1 MKKIG
6 KQIYGIF
13 LPLGIILFLYSCE
26 YKEIADADYPQQKI
40 YLTTA
45 SYGVYDV
52 NTPPASENEAYRF
65 KLDFENGKFIIPLSV
80 SRGGM
85 DKGGEVCVNIF
96 VQNDTIAKMVEAE
109 TLKYADESGNVR
121 EVKVLPEGKY
131 TLPSGV
137 SIPSGEDTGK
147 FTLDVDFDFLESNI
161 NELFAIAIH
170 IDSQDREVS
179 KGLNTTVVV
188 IDTKFMEVVSSFT
201 YKQDDANPN
210 RIIFTNTSNGAVS
223 VLWDF
228 GDGATST
235 EMNPTHVYATKGRK
249 MVTLKSTGILGTG
262 DMKEGKVE
270 IWDKKGVTW
279 FFPNGVRPFQN
290 DGVFVGPFSTLKDWN
305 MNSNVR
311 YITEGSI
318 SVGGWGPGDDGIIH
332 MEPSPWPDGVKASNA
347 HIWCTKK
354 LPRGEYYVNFNVGAS
369 GIEPNGVSEG
379 SPCFLNLNFI
389 AVKGNTMPDIT
400 DIDNNPNVLGGLK
413 FRKTA
418 EETGYK
424 NWYIQEKSWEWDFK
438 FTVEEEMEVSI
449 GFVASFG
456 RASFF
461 RIFNINQFNQLAF
474 D

>member
-13 LPLGIILFLYSCE
+13 FLLGIVLFLQSCE
-26 YKEIADADYPQQKI
+26 YKEIADAYYPQQKI

-52 NTPPASENEAYRF
+52 DTPPASENEAYRF

-85 DKGGEVCVNIF
+85 DKGGEVLVNVS
-96 VQNDTIAKMVEAE
+96 VQNDTITKMVEAE
-109 TLKYADESGNVR
+109 TLKYVDEGGNVR
-121 EVKVLPEGKY
+121 EVKVLPAGKY

-137 SIPSGEDTGK
+137 VIPSGEDTGK

-161 NELFAIAIH
+161 NELFAVAIH

-179 KGLNTTVVV
+179 KGLSTTVVV

-228 GDGATST
+228 GDGVTST

-249 MVTLKSTGILGTG
+249 LVTLKSIGILGT
-262 DMKEGKVE
+262 DDTKEGKVE

-290 DGVFVGPFSTLKDWN
+290 DGVFVGAFSTLKDWN
-305 MNSNVR
+305 MNANVR

-318 SVGGWGPGDDGIIH
+318 SVGGWGPGDDGIIQ
-332 MEPSPWPDGVKASNA
+332 MEPSPWPDGVKANNA

-400 DIDNNPNVLGGLK
+400 NIDNNPNVLGGLS

-424 NWYIQEKSWEWDFK
+424 NWYIQDKSWEWNFK

>member
-13 LPLGIILFLYSCE
+13 LLAGVLSLLHSCE
-26 YKEIADADYPQQKI
+26 YKEFADADYPEQKI

-52 NTPPASENEAYRF
+52 NTPPASANESYRF
-65 KLDFENGKFIIPLSV
+65 QLDFENGKFIIPLSV

-85 DKGGEVCVNIF
+85 NKGGAIQVSISVK
-96 VQNDTIAKMVEAE
+96 NDTIAEMVEAE
-109 TLKYADESGNVR
+109 TLKYVDKEGTLR
-121 EVKVLPEGKY
+121 EVELLPADKY
-131 TLPSGV
+131 HLPSEV
-137 SIPSGEDTGK
+137 TVASGADIGE
-147 FTLDVDFDFLESNI
+147 FALEIDFDFLKN
-161 NELFAIAIH
+161 NVNKLFAIAVH
-170 IDSQDREVS
+170 IESSDRVIT
-179 KGLNTTVVV
+179 KGLSTSVIV

-201 YKQDDANPN
+201 YAQDNENPN

-223 VLWDF
+223 VLWNF

-235 EMNPTHVYATKGRK
+235 EMNPTHVYTTKGRK
-249 MVTLKSTGILGTG
+249 VVTLKAVGLLGSDHT
-262 DMKEGKVE
+262 KENNVE
-270 IWDKKGVTW
+270 IWDKKGVPW
-279 FFPNGVRPFQN
+279 FFPNGVRPFRN
-290 DGVFVGPFSTLKDWN
+290 DGVLIGSFSTPKDWN
-305 MNSNVR
+305 VNANVR

-318 SVGGWGPGDDGIIH
+318 SVGGWGPGDDGIIQ
-332 MEPSPWPDGVKASNA
+332 MEPSPWPDGAKASNA
-347 HIWCTKK
+347 HMWCTKK
-354 LPRGEYYVNFNVGAS
+354 LPRGEYYINFNVGAS
-369 GIEPNGVSEG
+369 GIEPNGSSEG
-379 SPCFLNLNFI
+379 SPCFLNLNVI
-389 AVKGNTMPDIT
+389 AVKGKTMPDIT
-400 DIDNNPNVLGGLK
+400 NIDGNPNVLGGLM

-424 NWYIQEKSWEWDFK
+424 NWYIQDTNWEWNFK
-438 FTVEEEMEVSI
+438 FIVEEEMDVSI